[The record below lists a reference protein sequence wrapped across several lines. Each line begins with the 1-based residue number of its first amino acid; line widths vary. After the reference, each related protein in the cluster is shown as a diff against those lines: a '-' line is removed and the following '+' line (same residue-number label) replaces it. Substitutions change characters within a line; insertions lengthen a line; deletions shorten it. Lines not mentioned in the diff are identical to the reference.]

1 MDRAMKHYTLKN
13 KELQEKNT
21 SLSKES
27 SFYST
32 LRLIIFMG
40 GVAVTYIAYRSG
52 NVSFIYV
59 AALLFIGLFLIAAYK
74 HGRVIE
80 ELNYIKAMTQVVSRG
95 KERLEENFDEFLDK
109 GESYIDKSHPYTY
122 DLDIFGEGSL
132 YQRYNGTS
140 TYLGR
145 ERLASELKGEIS
157 FNKEEILERQEAIEE
172 LAGKADFRE
181 DIEVVG
187 VMEKGDRT
195 SPSELIAW
203 KGEREKLF
211 SSKTFKLIIWAL
223 NLLTAAIVVLM
234 ILGIADY
241 RILLLDIIL
250 NGLVLLWG
258 KNKRV
263 EALRLIELYKENINT
278 YFKIVELTEKEP
290 FTSPLLL
297 DLKERLQQGE
307 KSASYQLKE
316 LAKIVRSLSDT
327 HNAYYLIINHLSLM
341 DYHIL
346 IRLEEWKNN
355 YGDALERW
363 LKVAGEIEA
372 LCSLS
377 IINFENEDYSIPK
390 IEDYKVIEGK
400 AIGHPLLGRKAVTND
415 FSLKDPHSAVLITG
429 SNMSGKSTFLR
440 TLGIN
445 LLLSYLGTRVRAE
458 AFTCGIMNIYTC
470 MRVNDD
476 LKESISSFYAELLR
490 IEEIIKATKDDK
502 PIFYLLDEIFKGTNS
517 MDRHKGAEILLK
529 QLMKRNTLGLVSTHD
544 LELTDM
550 EKTHKGVINYHF
562 KEYYDDNKLKFDYK
576 LRRGYSTTQN
586 ALYLMR
592 MIGIEEV

>member
-1 MDRAMKHYTLKN
+1 MNRALKHYTLKSS
-13 KELQEKNT
+13 ELQEKNI

-27 SFYST
+27 SYYSI
-32 LRLIIFMG
+32 LRLIIFIG
-40 GVAVTYIAYRSG
+40 GLAVTYIAYRRG
-52 NVSFIYV
+52 NISFIYI
-59 AALLFIGLFLIAAYK
+59 ALLLFAGLFISAAYK
-74 HGRVIE
+74 HGRVLE
-80 ELNYIKAMTQVVSRG
+80 ELTYIKAMERVVAKG
-95 KERLEENFDEFLDK
+95 KDRLEENFNGFLDK
-109 GESYIDKSHPYTY
+109 GDDFIDKSHPYTY

-132 YQRYNGTS
+132 FQRYNGTS

-145 ERLASELKGEIS
+145 KRFAGELTGDIS
-157 FNKEEILERQEAIEE
+157 FSKEDIFERQQAIEE
-172 LAGKADFRE
+172 LSGKADFRE

-187 VMEKGDRT
+187 VMEKGEKT

-211 SSKTFKLIIWAL
+211 SSKVFKVFVWAL
-223 NLLTAAIVVLM
+223 NLLTAAIVVMM
-234 ILGIADY
+234 ILGIVDY
-241 RILLLDIIL
+241 RILLLDILL
-250 NGLVLLWG
+250 NGLILLWG
-258 KNKRV
+258 KSKRV
-263 EALRLIELYKENINT
+263 QALRLIELYKENINT
-278 YFKIVELTEKEP
+278 YFKIVELTEKEF

-297 DLKERLQQGE
+297 DLKKRLEEGE

-346 IRLEEWKNN
+346 MRLEQWKSN

-363 LKVAGEIEA
+363 LEVAAEMES

-377 IINFENEDYSIPK
+377 IINFENEDYSIPE
-390 IEDYKVIEGK
+390 IVDYKMVEGK
-400 AIGHPLLGRKAVTND
+400 AIGHPLLGKKAVTND
-415 FSLKDPHSAVLITG
+415 FSLKEPHRAVLITG

-440 TLGIN
+440 TLGSN

-458 AFTCGIMNIYTC
+458 AFTCGIMSIYTC

-490 IEEIIKATKDDK
+490 IEEVIKATKEDK

-550 EKTHKGVINYHF
+550 ENTHKGVINYHF
-562 KEYYDDNKLKFDYK
+562 KEYYEDNTLKFDYK
-576 LRRGYSTTQN
+576 LRKGYSTTQN

-592 MIGIEEV
+592 MIGIEEE

>member
-1 MDRAMKHYTLKN
+1 MDRALKHYTLKST
-13 KELQEKNT
+13 ELQEKND

-27 SFYST
+27 TYYST
-32 LRLIIFMG
+32 LRLIIFIG
-40 GVAVTYIAYRSG
+40 GLAVTYIAYRSG
-52 NVSFIYV
+52 NTSFMYI
-59 AALLFIGLFLIAAYK
+59 AILLFMGLFLIAAYK

-80 ELNYIKAMTQVVSRG
+80 ELVYIKAMIEVVAKG
-95 KERLEENFDEFLDK
+95 KERLEENFDGFLDK
-109 GESYIDKSHPYTY
+109 GESFIDKSHPYTY

-145 ERLASELKGEIS
+145 ERLASELQGEIS
-157 FNKEEILERQEAIEE
+157 FNKEEILKRQQAIEE

-187 VMEKGDRT
+187 VMEKGERT

-211 SSKTFKLIIWAL
+211 SSSIFKVIIWGL
-223 NLLTAAIVVLM
+223 NLLTAVIVVMM
-234 ILGIADY
+234 ILGIVDY

-263 EALRLIELYKENINT
+263 QALKLIELYKENINT

-327 HNAYYLIINHLSLM
+327 HNAYYLIINHLTLM

-346 IRLEEWKNN
+346 MRLEEWKNN
-355 YGDALERW
+355 YGGALERW
-363 LKVAGEIEA
+363 LEVAAEMEA

-377 IINFENEDYSIPK
+377 IINFENEDYSIPE
-390 IEDYKVIEGK
+390 IVDYKVIEGK
-400 AIGHPLLGRKAVTND
+400 SIGHPLLGQKAVTND
-415 FSLKDPHSAVLITG
+415 FSLKEPHSAVLITG

-490 IEEIIKATKDDK
+490 IEEIIKATKEDK

-550 EKTHKGVINYHF
+550 ENTHKGVINYHF
-562 KEYYDDNKLKFDYK
+562 KEYYEDNKLKFDYK

-592 MIGIEEV
+592 MIGIEEE